1 MRFLILLTLTLFY
14 FGLPSC
20 TAVTKVSGYM
30 PLKTEIDQLVVGS
43 TTMKEAVKIL
53 GEPLSTS
60 KNSPNVILYVQQR
73 AEALAFFKPRVS
85 ERTVLK
91 LIFDQNDILA
101 STSSRKD
108 VDALPINLEQQIVVS
123 EGREITLWQQLFG
136 NIGNFSAEQF
146 LE

>member
-1 MRFLILLTLTLFY
+1 
-14 FGLPSC
+14 
-20 TAVTKVSGYM
+20 M
-30 PLKTEIDQLVVGS
+30 PIKTEIDQLIVGS
-43 TTMKEAVKIL
+43 TTMKEAIKIL

-60 KNSPNVILYVQQR
+60 KSSPNVILYVQQR
-73 AEALAFFKPRVS
+73 AETLAFFKPRVS
-85 ERTVLK
+85 ERAVLK
-91 LIFDQNDILA
+91 LTFDQNDILA

-108 VDALPINLEQQIVVS
+108 VDALPMNLEQQIVVS